1 MGRRSEVRSMD
12 GKKKV
17 ACASQPGCG
26 GGEEHGW
33 EEEVRR
39 VYSHIKVQTVAA
51 CGTVPV
57 PQGH

>member
-1 MGRRSEVRSMD
+1 MD